1 MNNNTYVVQQGDTL
15 YGISRQFNTSAQKIR
30 ELNNLTSDIIVPNQV
45 LIISSNSDS
54 NPSECVV
61 YTVKKGDS
69 LYSIAQKYD
78 STADAIKRY
87 NNLSSNTLAI
97 GQKLKIPCYMDDN
110 SDNYVNYTVKKGDS
124 LYSIAKKFG
133 TTFDEIKSDNNL
145 KTNNLA
151 IGDVLKVKDN
161 TSVSVIEEC
170 YGEDFTVPLDYINYV
185 VQKGDNLYSIAK
197 KYNTTV
203 NDILQLNNLTS
214 NALSIGQSI
223 RIPTTV
229 KKYIVKKGDNLY
241 SIAREYNTTVSEIK
255 RKNNLS
261 SNALKIGQDLLV

>member
-1 MNNNTYVVQQGDTL
+1 
-15 YGISRQFNTSAQKIR
+15 
-30 ELNNLTSDIIVPNQV
+30 
-45 LIISSNSDS
+45 
-54 NPSECVV
+54 
-61 YTVKKGDS
+61 
-69 LYSIAQKYD
+69 
-78 STADAIKRY
+78 
-87 NNLSSNTLAI
+87 
-97 GQKLKIPCYMDDN
+97 MDDN

-261 SNALKIGQDLLV
+261 SNALKIGQELLV